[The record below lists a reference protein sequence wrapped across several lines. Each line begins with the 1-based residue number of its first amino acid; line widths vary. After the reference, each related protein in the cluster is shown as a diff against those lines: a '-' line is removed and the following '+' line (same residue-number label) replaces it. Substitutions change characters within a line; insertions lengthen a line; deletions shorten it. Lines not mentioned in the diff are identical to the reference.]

1 MNQVFDFYLNVLIY
15 LQLYDDNV
23 NHQYR
28 QHERNCFQ

>member
-28 QHERNCFQ
+28 QNERICFQ